1 MKLKPVSDHIILKAV
16 EKEKT
21 TASGIIIPETA
32 DKERPEKG
40 EVIAVGP
47 GKILENGDRQQI
59 EIKVGDTVIFK
70 KYAPDEVKIDGEEY
84 LVIRESDV
92 VAIVLQPTT

>member
-1 MKLKPVSDHIILKAV
+1 MQLKPVSDHIILKVV
-16 EKEKT
+16 EKETT
-21 TASGIIIPETA
+21 TASGIIIPDTI

-40 EVIAVGP
+40 TVISVGP
-47 GKILENGDRQQI
+47 GALLENGTRRSM

-70 KYAPDEVKIDGEEY
+70 KYAPDEVEVDNEKY

-92 VAIVLQPTT
+92 MAIVE